1 VLNISNASPV
11 ATFTEPAEA
20 STIAGQFSLKAT
32 AVPSASGT
40 ATISKLCLKINGAK
54 PTSGAIAIG
63 GNYYSFSGYA
73 DSNGCHSESDT
84 TPEWGFDA
92 STWANGSY
100 TFTFYAIDSSGR
112 ESNTVT
118 RTLLKP

>member
-1 VLNISNASPV
+1 MLNISNAAPV
-11 ATFTEPAEA
+11 ATFIEPAEA

-54 PTSGAIAIG
+54 PTSGGIVSG
-63 GNYYSFSGYA
+63 GTYSFGGYA

-84 TPEWGFDA
+84 TPEWSFDT

-112 ESNTVT
+112 QSNTAT
-118 RTLLKP
+118 RVLRK